1 MSSASAFISAVARES
16 RLAQGVRGAHW
27 HALCEGGSG
36 GANAKGNVCKVRTG
50 PTPGFQPLGELRDRP
65 AKPKCIYNSKSAFL
79 FKGFN
84 VRCPTDA
91 PRLHAQLVYVEQC
104 SINTSV
110 TDCNF
115 FYIFICTYSWSALR
129 CKLLLSVIII
139 IINAASS
146 TNSIRTHCQ
155 QHDMYSQS
163 QRTLMSHHRC

>member
-115 FYIFICTYSWSALR
+115 FTFLSVRIAGRLFAVSCYC
-129 CKLLLSVIII
+129 LLLLLL
-139 IINAASS
+139 
-146 TNSIRTHCQ
+146 
-155 QHDMYSQS
+155 
-163 QRTLMSHHRC
+163 LMRPVQPIA